1 MQGPMGSGRCPHSI
15 RFQAAAGGTGNGRTG
30 KRPGESGLSACVCLR
45 RGKGLRGSAAN
56 NGEATRP
63 SVTRRKGQT
72 VARVFRVGLIGC
84 GGIANRHATILQ
96 NLERT
101 ELVAFCDIAEERAR
115 DFNEKYA
122 DGKAKV
128 FSDYHQM
135 FEKEPLDV
143 VYICLPPFAHADEV
157 EVAAGKGV
165 HVFIEKPIALTME
178 LADRMVAATDR
189 AGVKTQVGFMSRFG
203 EAVERVK
210 ALLDSGKAGP
220 PGLMLGKYFCNALHA
235 PWWREKE
242 KSGGQIVE
250 QIIHTYD
257 IVRYLLGEPESV
269 FARTANLFHQDV
281 ERYTSED
288 VSATVITF
296 KNGAVATV
304 AGSNGAIPG
313 RWISSYELV
322 AKNLTVSFADANRAT
337 LTHTDQQPPKVVEIQ
352 GSRDIS
358 EAETQDLLDAIEQD
372 RVTRTPM
379 IEGAR
384 TLELVLAANRAGETG
399 QVVTLG

>member
-1 MQGPMGSGRCPHSI
+1 M
-15 RFQAAAGGTGNGRTG
+15 
-30 KRPGESGLSACVCLR
+30 
-45 RGKGLRGSAAN
+45 
-56 NGEATRP
+56 
-63 SVTRRKGQT
+63 
-72 VARVFRVGLIGC
+72 IGC

-96 NLERT
+96 RLDRT
-101 ELVAFCDIAEERAR
+101 EIVAFCDIAVERAH
-115 DFNEKYA
+115 DFAEKYA
-122 DGKAKV
+122 GGKPPV
-128 FSDYHQM
+128 FSDYHEMVQ
-135 FEKEPLDV
+135 KVPLDV
-143 VYICLPPFAHADEV
+143 VYVCLPPFAHSDEV
-157 EVAAGKGV
+157 EVAAAKGV

-178 LADRMVAATDR
+178 LANRMVAATDR

-203 EAVERVK
+203 EAVQRVK
-210 ALLDSGKAGP
+210 GMLDSEQAGA
-220 PGLMLGKYFCNALHA
+220 PGLMLGRYFCNALHA

-269 FARTANLFHQDV
+269 MARTANLFHKDV

-296 KNGAVATV
+296 KNGAIASVV
-304 AGSNGAIPG
+304 GSNGAIPG

-322 AKNLTVSFADANRAT
+322 AKNLTASFADANRAT
-337 LTHTDQQPPKVVEIQ
+337 LTHTNVQPPKLEEVQ
-352 GSRDIS
+352 DSRDIS
-358 EAETQDLLDAIEQD
+358 EAETLDLLDAIEQN
-372 RVTRTPM
+372 RTTRTPM

-399 QVVTLG
+399 EVVRLG

>member
-1 MQGPMGSGRCPHSI
+1 M
-15 RFQAAAGGTGNGRTG
+15 A
-30 KRPGESGLSACVCLR
+30 K
-45 RGKGLRGSAAN
+45 
-56 NGEATRP
+56 
-63 SVTRRKGQT
+63 
-72 VARVFRVGLIGC
+72 VFRVGLIGC

-96 NLERT
+96 KLERT
-101 ELVAFCDIAEERAR
+101 ELAAFCDIAVERAR
-115 DFNEKYA
+115 EFAEKYA
-122 DGKAKV
+122 GGKPPV
-128 FSDYHQM
+128 FADYHQM
-135 FEKEPLDV
+135 IEKVPLDV

-157 EVAAGKGV
+157 EVAASNGV

-178 LADRMVAATDR
+178 LANRMVAATDR

-210 ALLDSGKAGP
+210 ALLDNGQAGA

-269 FARTANLFHQDV
+269 FARTANLFHRDV

-288 VSATVITF
+288 VSATVIAF
-296 KNGAVATV
+296 KNGAIATV

-322 AKNLTVSFADANRAT
+322 AKNLTASFADANRAT
-337 LTHTDQQPPKVVEIQ
+337 LTHTRTQPPKVEEVH

-358 EAETQDLLDAIEQD
+358 EAETIDLLDAIE
-372 RVTRTPM
+372 RNRPTRTPM

-384 TLELVLAANRAGETG
+384 TLELVLASNRAGETG
-399 QVVTLG
+399 EVVRLG